1 MGEQQGRR
9 ALFQVA
15 PKKAVGGHL
24 PVKVNIAHFQ
34 VFDKPL
40 GLENTE
46 MSELPLRVNKCAK
59 GPRRMGIQIGSR
71 THRTHPSTVKLVPRL
86 DDSIVV
92 QGLVKRMGVLGER
105 LLARTRM
112 QQVAEI
118 LLHPQDVRCTT

>member
-1 MGEQQGRR
+1 MGEQQRHG
-9 ALFQVA
+9 ALFQIT

-34 VFDKPL
+34 VFDEPL

-46 MSELPLRVNKCAK
+46 MSESPLRVYKCAK
-59 GPRRMGIQIGSR
+59 GPRRMGIQGDSR
-71 THRTHPSTVKLVPRL
+71 THRTHPSTVKFVPRV
-86 DDSIVV
+86 DDSVV
-92 QGLVKRMGVLGER
+92 AQGLVKRMRVLGER

-112 QQVAEI
+112 QQIAEI